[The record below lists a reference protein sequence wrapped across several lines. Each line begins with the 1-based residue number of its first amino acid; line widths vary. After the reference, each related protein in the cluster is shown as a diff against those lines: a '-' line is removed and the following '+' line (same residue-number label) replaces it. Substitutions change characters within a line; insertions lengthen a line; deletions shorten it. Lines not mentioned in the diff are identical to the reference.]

1 MRRMSRLIATITM
14 LLSAAPLA
22 AQSDS
27 LSRPVA
33 TSDTVRLHENRTV
46 LVQGVLLRRDST
58 GLVVVDQRTRDTVHV
73 PLFQI
78 TRAEVQRGSHRR
90 GWKASA
96 QGLAA
101 GAAVGAALVALA
113 ALAPDQRDEGVGVF
127 VAGLAAVVTT
137 SAGAV
142 IGTLVSLSS
151 TETWHS
157 FDPQSIPPL

>member
-1 MRRMSRLIATITM
+1 MRNMSRLIATIAM

-22 AQSDS
+22 AQSDR
-27 LSRPVA
+27 LPGPVTA
-33 TSDTVRLHENRTV
+33 LDTVRLHENRTV
-46 LVQGVLLRRDST
+46 LVHGVLLRRDFT
-58 GLVVVDQRTRDTVHV
+58 GFVVVDRETRDTVHI

-96 QGLAA
+96 AGLAS
-101 GAAVGAALVALA
+101 GAAVGAALVAPA
-113 ALAPDQRDEGVGVF
+113 ALAPGHRDEGVGVF

-137 SAGAV
+137 GAGAV

-151 TETWHS
+151 TETWYS
-157 FDPQSIPPL
+157 FDPRSVPPL